1 MSSHKTT
8 LEGRPSIFRRSTDED
23 AEGQEA
29 QPTEGPNIKAARRS
43 GAQTSKQP
51 DVQAS
56 EQPDSQATKTQRIKA
71 TFYLEP
77 ADIVAID
84 QMQTDEFKR
93 TGKKPERS
101 HIVSRAVQLLAMQED
116 S

>member
-1 MSSHKTT
+1 MSSRKT
-8 LEGRPSIFRRSTDED
+8 LDGRPSIFRRSTDED
-23 AEGQEA
+23 AEGQDT
-29 QPTEGPNIKAARRS
+29 QPTEGPNVKAARRS
-43 GAQTSKQP
+43 GAQTSKP
-51 DVQAS
+51 LDVQAP

-84 QMQTDEFKR
+84 QMQTEEFKR

-101 HIVSRAVQLLAMQED
+101 HIVSRAVQLLAIQED

>member
-1 MSSHKTT
+1 MSSRKT
-8 LEGRPSIFRRSTDED
+8 LDGRPSIFRRSTTEA
-23 AEGQEA
+23 AEEQDSQVPGSLGA
-29 QPTEGPNIKAARRS
+29 QPL
-43 GAQTSKQP
+43 
-51 DVQAS
+51 
-56 EQPDSQATKTQRIKA
+56 EQPDSQESSQPDSKAAKTQRIKA

-84 QMQTDEFKR
+84 RMQTEEFTR

-101 HIVSRAVQLLAMQED
+101 HLVSRAIQALTKQQD

>member
-1 MSSHKTT
+1 MSNRKT
-8 LEGRPSIFRRSTDED
+8 LDGRPSIFRRSTNETTGESNGQT
-23 AEGQEA
+23 AEG
-29 QPTEGPNIKAARRS
+29 S
-43 GAQTSKQP
+43 DDQTL
-51 DVQAS
+51 
-56 EQPDSQATKTQRIKA
+56 EQPDSQEASQPDSKAVKMQRIKA

-84 QMQTDEFKR
+84 HMQTEEFTR

-101 HIVSRAVQLLAMQED
+101 QLVSRAIQAFAKQQN

>member
-1 MSSHKTT
+1 MSNRKT
-8 LEGRPSIFRRSTDED
+8 LDGRPSIFRRSMTEA
-23 AEGQEA
+23 AEGQDSQAPGSLDA
-29 QPTEGPNIKAARRS
+29 QPL
-43 GAQTSKQP
+43 
-51 DVQAS
+51 
-56 EQPDSQATKTQRIKA
+56 EQPDSQEASQPDSKAVKMQRIKA

-84 QMQTDEFKR
+84 HMQTEEFTR

-101 HIVSRAVQLLAMQED
+101 QLVSRAIQAFAKQQN

>member
-1 MSSHKTT
+1 MSNHKT
-8 LEGRPSIFRRSTDED
+8 LDGRPSIFRRSTTEA
-23 AEGQEA
+23 AEGQDS
-29 QPTEGPNIKAARRS
+29 QVPGS
-43 GAQTSKQP
+43 LDAQTAK
-51 DVQAS
+51 
-56 EQPDSQATKTQRIKA
+56 QPDSQEASQPDSKAAKTQRIKA

-84 QMQTDEFKR
+84 RMQTEEFTR

-101 HIVSRAVQLLAMQED
+101 HLVSRAIQALTKQQD

>member
-1 MSSHKTT
+1 MSNRKT
-8 LEGRPSIFRRSTDED
+8 LDGRPSIFRRSTNE
-23 AEGQEA
+23 AIGEEGSQES
-29 QPTEGPNIKAARRS
+29 ES
-43 GAQTSKQP
+43 LDAQTL
-51 DVQAS
+51 
-56 EQPDSQATKTQRIKA
+56 EQPDSQEARQSDSKAIRAQRIKA

-84 QMQTDEFKR
+84 RMQTEEFTR

-101 HIVSRAVQLLAMQED
+101 HLVSRAIQALTKQQD